1 MAAHGLSGAELVTE
15 DRQIGLPQDESP
27 GTPGAAPRGDVGE
40 VPARPAHARF
50 NQGHAK
56 TEGLG
61 ASVNPQGGAP
71 SFPQPPS
78 FTQLP
83 PHWATAIDPATGGR
97 GHATSLCGPQLP
109 PELRKLHAALEKVPL
124 PLPDADSPPSPPLPA
139 PEPSLDQTWV
149 KLCEEGT
156 WRAFYYNVVSQARQ
170 WEVPLGYQVCGL
182 SALLVSPFCDF
193 HLPAQEENKATC
205 RVEDEH
211 AMSIQPRLPPPCERD
226 VRMLR
231 HYFDPSTLP
240 GNRED
245 AKRKKEA
252 MGKDRDWHQRKER
265 KTLEKQRK
273 ALEWLRKE

>member
-1 MAAHGLSGAELVTE
+1 M
-15 DRQIGLPQDESP
+15 I
-27 GTPGAAPRGDVGE
+27 
-40 VPARPAHARF
+40 
-50 NQGHAK
+50 
-56 TEGLG
+56 
-61 ASVNPQGGAP
+61 
-71 SFPQPPS
+71 
-78 FTQLP
+78 
-83 PHWATAIDPATGGR
+83 
-97 GHATSLCGPQLP
+97 
-109 PELRKLHAALEKVPL
+109 PL

-156 WRAFYYNVVSQARQ
+156 GRAFYYNVVSQARQ
-170 WEVPLGYQVCGL
+170 WE
-182 SALLVSPFCDF
+182 
-193 HLPAQEENKATC
+193 
-205 RVEDEH
+205 
-211 AMSIQPRLPPPCERD
+211 PRLPPPCERD

-252 MGKDRDWHQRKER
+252 TGRDRDWHQRKER

>member
-1 MAAHGLSGAELVTE
+1 MQGFVQPPKAFSPGRGHKRASAATGRIGDKREDSREEGEPAETNQDTVQSSHRRDSAAKVGGDSTVQEQHDVRDESANARTTVRNRVMAAHGLSGAELVTE

-83 PHWATAIDPATGGR
+83 PHWATAIDPATGATYYYHERTGACSWKPPLSFPPFPSPSLPPSLPLSLDRSLGGR

-109 PELRKLHAALEKVPL
+109 PELRKLHAALEKV
-124 PLPDADSPPSPPLPA
+124 
-139 PEPSLDQTWV
+139 
-149 KLCEEGT
+149 
-156 WRAFYYNVVSQARQ
+156 
-170 WEVPLGYQVCGL
+170 
-182 SALLVSPFCDF
+182 
-193 HLPAQEENKATC
+193 
-205 RVEDEH
+205 
-211 AMSIQPRLPPPCERD
+211 MER
-226 VRMLR
+226 
-231 HYFDPSTLP
+231 S
-240 GNRED
+240 G
-245 AKRKKEA
+245 
-252 MGKDRDWHQRKER
+252 
-265 KTLEKQRK
+265 
-273 ALEWLRKE
+273 